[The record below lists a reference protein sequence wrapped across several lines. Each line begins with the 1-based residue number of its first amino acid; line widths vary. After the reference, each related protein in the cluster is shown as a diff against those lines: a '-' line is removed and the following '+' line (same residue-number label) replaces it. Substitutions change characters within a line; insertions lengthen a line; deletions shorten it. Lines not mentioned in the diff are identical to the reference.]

1 MTISRQFYAT
11 ATRLPNKVAVIQGER
26 QLTYAG
32 LLSLVQQQVHILRA
46 NDLERGDHLM
56 CQLTGI
62 DFVVMLL
69 ACADLGICLVPMSVD
84 ATRETIAKA
93 YAACDCKELVNAFF
107 APITD
112 RAHGLRLKFQGQPE
126 DNLLIITTS
135 GSTGDPK
142 PILLKQN
149 TKLARVEMMND
160 LYFCTEDDVTLV
172 STPLCHSM
180 GQRLV
185 LMSVLKGGTLVLM
198 DGWSAEKWHDL
209 ANAHGVTFAVPVA
222 SQVRQIALAG
232 MVAASIRCMVSS
244 SAMLDEGAIAAIR
257 CPAYN
262 CYGTTEVSI
271 ATSTDSTT
279 PVGSVGK
286 PIYEADVYVD
296 DATGEITVSSALLL
310 FDGYYNRPELTEQ
323 AFSDL
328 DGAFSDLLFFKTGDL
343 GRMDS
348 EGNLFYLGRIKE
360 LINVGGT
367 KVYPQ
372 DVEAV
377 LSGYPAIAECAAFP
391 QADDALGEV
400 VALAIVLDQ
409 ERVKAN
415 VVGWETFDWLRG
427 IQSICL
433 PHLTDAQLPRA
444 VHIVDALPK
453 TDTGK
458 IQRGKLAEKLG
469 GVQ

>member
-1 MTISRQFYAT
+1 MNTISRQFYET
-11 ATRLPNKVAVIQGER
+11 SKRLPNKVAVIQGSR

-32 LLSLVQQQVHILRA
+32 LLALVQQQALVLRL
-46 NDLERGDHLM
+46 NDLERGDHVL

-62 DFVVMLL
+62 DFVVLLL
-69 ACADLGICLVPMSVD
+69 ACADAGICLVPMSKD
-84 ATRETIAKA
+84 AVRDTIAKA
-93 YAACDCKELVNAFF
+93 YAVCDCKAFIVSPC
-107 APITD
+107 AED
-112 RAHGLRLKFQGQPE
+112 AGHGNSAKLKFAGRPS
-126 DNLLIITTS
+126 DNFLIITTS
-135 GSTGDPK
+135 GSTGEPK
-142 PILLKQN
+142 PILLKQD
-149 TKLARVEMMND
+149 TKLSRVEMMNE
-160 LYFCTEDDVTLV
+160 LYHCAEGDVTLI

-198 DGWSAEKWHDL
+198 DGWSAEKWAEL
-209 ANAHGVTFAVPVA
+209 VNEHGVTFAVPVA
-222 SQVRQIALAG
+222 SQVKQI
-232 MVAASIRCMVSS
+232 MDWDEYTPSMRCMVSS
-244 SAMLDEGAIAAIR
+244 SALLTANDVGSAQR
-257 CPAYN
+257 GYPLFN

-279 PVGSVGK
+279 PEGSVGK
-286 PIYEADVYVD
+286 PIAGVQVWTEESEVCVKSPLA
-296 DATGEITVSSALLL
+296 
-310 FDGYYNRPELTEQ
+310 FDCYYKTP
-323 AFSDL
+323 SL
-328 DGAFSDLLFFKTGDL
+328 DFLYFKTGDL
-343 GRMDS
+343 GHMDKD
-348 EGNLFYLGRIKE
+348 GNLFYLGRIKE

-377 LSGYPAIAECAAFP
+377 LASYPAIAECAAFP
-391 QADDALGEV
+391 QHDDALGEV
-400 VALAIVLDQ
+400 VALAVVLDQ

-427 IQSICL
+427 IQGICL

-458 IQRGKLAEKLG
+458 IQRGKLVKKFG
-469 GVQ
+469 GVE